1 MDLGLVKAIGVSN
14 FSLKK
19 LRALQPHARK
29 PISALQV
36 EAHPYW
42 RNEQLAG
49 FCEANGIHF
58 SAYSGL
64 VRAACHTSCRS
75 TCADVAAC

>member
-1 MDLGLVKAIGVSN
+1 MQKLVDMGLVRAIGVSN
-14 FSLKK
+14 FSIKK

-29 PISALQV
+29 PISVLQV

-42 RNEQLAG
+42 RNDAVAG
-49 FCEANGIHF
+49 FCEEHGIHF

-64 VRAACHTSCRS
+64 VRAHRHAQSSIVH
-75 TCADVAAC
+75 